1 MSGRILVIDDEAGI
15 RESLRMILE
24 YEGYTCILAAT
35 GEEGLALA
43 RSEAPDLVF
52 SDIKMP
58 GLDGLE
64 VLTRLKAQDDSLP
77 VVMIS
82 GHGTVATAVEATK
95 LGAMDFIEKPLSTE
109 RVLLTVR
116 NALNASR
123 LEQENR
129 RLRGA
134 EDARYNIV
142 GQSPALMQVLDAVGR
157 AAPTNATVLVLGES
171 GVGKELVAR
180 AIHRNSLR
188 ARERFVQVN
197 CAAIPEELIES
208 ELFGH
213 EKGSF
218 TGATDKQIGKFE
230 LADRGTIFLDEVGD
244 MSQKTQA
251 KVLRV
256 LQEGEVERIGSQR
269 TLKVDVR
276 VIAAT
281 NKDLEAAIAEGTF
294 REDLYFRLSVI
305 PVHVP
310 PLRERPEDIPLLV
323 KHFAELFAEDGG
335 RTRRFT
341 PEALGVLQQHRW
353 RGNIRELKNTVERVL
368 IMARGD
374 VVDVADVKQ
383 FLRVD
388 GPATVA
394 VSSAP
399 PAPVVQPPV
408 APSQPAP
415 DQVATP
421 PDATYVSTPPAPAA
435 PAVAEAAKPAPPK
448 PTTLREFKEQVEREF
463 LVEKLREHGW
473 NISKTAEVID
483 TPRSN
488 LYKKLEQYEI
498 TQEKDG

>member
-24 YEGYTCILAAT
+24 YEGYKCLLAAT
-35 GEEGLALA
+35 GEEGIAMA
-43 RSEAPDLVF
+43 RTEAPDLVF

-64 VLTRLKAQDDSLP
+64 VLARLKATDESLP

-82 GHGTVATAVEATK
+82 GHGTVATAVEATR
-95 LGAMDFIEKPLSTE
+95 LGAMDFIEKPLSSE

-116 NALNASR
+116 NGLKASR

-134 EDARYNIV
+134 EDARYNLI

-256 LQEGEVERIGSQR
+256 LQEGEVERLGSQR

-281 NKDLEAAIAEGTF
+281 NKDLEAAIADGTF

-310 PLRERPEDIPLLV
+310 PLRARPDDIPLLV
-323 KHFAELFAEDGG
+323 KHFAELFAAEGG

-341 PEALGVLQQHRW
+341 PEALAVLQQHRW
-353 RGNIRELKNTVERVL
+353 RGNVRELKNTVERIL

-374 VVDVADVKQ
+374 AVDVADVRQ

-388 GPATVA
+388 GTV
-394 VSSAP
+394 P
-399 PAPVVQPPV
+399 PAPVVQAPPVPAPPV
-408 APSQPAP
+408 AAPAFG
-415 DQVATP
+415 AETP
-421 PDATYVSTPPAPAA
+421 LAEASVPLAPPPADA
-435 PAVAEAAKPAPPK
+435 PRAAPPK

-498 TQEKDG
+498 SQERDG